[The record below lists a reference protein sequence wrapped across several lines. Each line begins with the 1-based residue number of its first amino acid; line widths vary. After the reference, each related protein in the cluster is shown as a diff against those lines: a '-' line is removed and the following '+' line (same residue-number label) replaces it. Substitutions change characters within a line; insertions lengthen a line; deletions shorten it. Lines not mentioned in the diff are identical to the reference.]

1 MYGGVDSSVLS
12 EKSVF
17 DPKSPYAVGKV
28 FAHEMTKV
36 YRESYDLF
44 CVNGILL
51 ITSPS
56 KRRNFCHKKNN
67 QSSRTYLSWITK
79 ILL

>member
-1 MYGGVDSSVLS
+1 MKYYQASSSEMYGGIDTNMLSEDSS
-12 EKSVF
+12 F
-17 DPKSPYAVGKV
+17 NPKSPYAVGKL

-51 ITSPS
+51 IMNLPIGE
-56 KRRNFCHKKNN
+56 K
-67 QSSRTYLSWITK
+67 
-79 ILL
+79 LLLLEK